1 MGLQPFRSGGAAGM
15 SANAANASGPEAVS
29 PVEGLVFTISG
40 LLRGVAHVAV
50 GASSPIPGSG
60 ALLARAL
67 AEQRNEPAVRLSILG
82 SRRHNSFTNGGVEI
96 FDLIGQGRIGAFF
109 LGGGQIDGQA
119 NINLVGTG
127 DYPQTPVRWPGSF
140 GSAYLYHLVP
150 RVILFR
156 EEHSRRVMVSKVD
169 FVSAAGPRDDGV
181 HRPGGPHALLTQLC
195 LFDFDRSRRRF
206 RLRSVHPGHTVEEV
220 RDETGFDFDCPSG
233 VPTTPYPDAATLALI
248 RGRIREEI
256 GETYPKFAASLGVGI
271 PA

>member
-1 MGLQPFRSGGAAGM
+1 MNTP
-15 SANAANASGPEAVS
+15 AANPSAPHEASPI
-29 PVEGLVFTISG
+29 EGLVFTISG
-40 LLRGVAHVAV
+40 LLRGVGHVAV
-50 GASSPIPGSG
+50 GASSPIPGAG

-67 AEQRNEPAVRLSILG
+67 AEQRDEPPVRLSILG

-156 EEHSRRVMVSKVD
+156 EEHSRRVMVPKVD

-181 HRPGGPHALLTQLC
+181 HRPGGPHGLLTRLC
-195 LFDFDRSRRRF
+195 LFDFDRTKRRF

-220 RDETGFDFDCPSG
+220 RDETGFDFDCPDE
-233 VPTTPYPDAATLALI
+233 VPATPSPDAATLGLI
-248 RGRIREEI
+248 RGRIRDEI
-256 GETYPKFAASLGVGI
+256 GETYPKFAASLG
-271 PA
+271 AEAHA